1 MALDGIVVANIVHE
15 LNSTLAGGRIN
26 KIAQPEK
33 DELLLTIKGQDRDAY
48 KLFLSAGAGMPLI
61 YLTEGS
67 KPSPITAP
75 NFCMLLRKHLTN
87 GKILE
92 ITQPGLERVVFIKIE
107 HMDELG
113 DLKVKYLI
121 IELMGKHSNIIFC
134 DDSMTIIDSIKRVSQ
149 FMSSVREV
157 LPGRKY
163 FIPETVKKLDP
174 LTADYNAF
182 KKNILSKAMPV
193 GKAIYTGLTGI
204 SPLAANEICY
214 RASID
219 SDASTSSLDEAM
231 GLHLYR
237 SFERIMEQVKNKDFS
252 PNIIIGDK
260 GPVEFSSIEL
270 TCYPGYEV
278 KTCSTASSMLETYYA
293 EKHALSVMQQK
304 SADLRK
310 LVANS
315 IERAVKKYDLQL
327 KQLQDTEKRDK
338 YKLYGELITAY
349 GYGLEEG
356 AKELAAQNYYNN
368 NEEIRIPLDP
378 TMSPMDNAKMY
389 FEKYGKLKRTY
400 EALSSLIKET
410 EDEIRHLESIRVSL
424 DMAANE
430 HDLNELKRELMEYGY
445 IKKKPDAGRP
455 SAKDRYG
462 KNAVSKPLHYV
473 SSDGYHIYVGKNN
486 YQNEEITFKLAG
498 GGDWWFHA
506 KNLPGSHVIVKS
518 EGTDMLPDRTFEEAA
533 RLAAYYSSA
542 RNADKV
548 EVDYTKRKN
557 IKKPNGKVPGFV
569 IYSTNYSMVVDTDIT
584 GIRKI
589 ED

>member
-237 SFERIMEQVKNKDFS
+237 SFERIMEQVKNKGFS

-445 IKKKPDAGRP
+445 IKKKPDARRP

>member
-410 EDEIRHLESIRVSL
+410 EDEIRHLESILVSL

>member
-1 MALDGIVVANIVHE
+1 
-15 LNSTLAGGRIN
+15 
-26 KIAQPEK
+26 
-33 DELLLTIKGQDRDAY
+33 
-48 KLFLSAGAGMPLI
+48 
-61 YLTEGS
+61 
-67 KPSPITAP
+67 
-75 NFCMLLRKHLTN
+75 
-87 GKILE
+87 
-92 ITQPGLERVVFIKIE
+92 
-107 HMDELG
+107 
-113 DLKVKYLI
+113 
-121 IELMGKHSNIIFC
+121 
-134 DDSMTIIDSIKRVSQ
+134 
-149 FMSSVREV
+149 
-157 LPGRKY
+157 
-163 FIPETVKKLDP
+163 
-174 LTADYNAF
+174 
-182 KKNILSKAMPV
+182 MPV
-193 GKAIYTGLTGI
+193 GKAIYRPTGI

-400 EALSSLIKET
+400 EALSS
-410 EDEIRHLESIRVSL
+410 
-424 DMAANE
+424 
-430 HDLNELKRELMEYGY
+430 
-445 IKKKPDAGRP
+445 
-455 SAKDRYG
+455 
-462 KNAVSKPLHYV
+462 
-473 SSDGYHIYVGKNN
+473 
-486 YQNEEITFKLAG
+486 
-498 GGDWWFHA
+498 
-506 KNLPGSHVIVKS
+506 
-518 EGTDMLPDRTFEEAA
+518 
-533 RLAAYYSSA
+533 
-542 RNADKV
+542 
-548 EVDYTKRKN
+548 
-557 IKKPNGKVPGFV
+557 
-569 IYSTNYSMVVDTDIT
+569 
-584 GIRKI
+584 
-589 ED
+589 

>member
-378 TMSPMDNAKMY
+378 TMSPMDNAKVY

>member
-327 KQLQDTEKRDK
+327 KQLQDTEKRDN

-368 NEEIRIPLDP
+368 NEEIHIPLDP

>member
-304 SADLRK
+304 SA
-310 LVANS
+310 
-315 IERAVKKYDLQL
+315 
-327 KQLQDTEKRDK
+327 
-338 YKLYGELITAY
+338 
-349 GYGLEEG
+349 
-356 AKELAAQNYYNN
+356 
-368 NEEIRIPLDP
+368 
-378 TMSPMDNAKMY
+378 
-389 FEKYGKLKRTY
+389 
-400 EALSSLIKET
+400 
-410 EDEIRHLESIRVSL
+410 
-424 DMAANE
+424 
-430 HDLNELKRELMEYGY
+430 
-445 IKKKPDAGRP
+445 
-455 SAKDRYG
+455 
-462 KNAVSKPLHYV
+462 
-473 SSDGYHIYVGKNN
+473 
-486 YQNEEITFKLAG
+486 
-498 GGDWWFHA
+498 
-506 KNLPGSHVIVKS
+506 
-518 EGTDMLPDRTFEEAA
+518 
-533 RLAAYYSSA
+533 
-542 RNADKV
+542 
-548 EVDYTKRKN
+548 
-557 IKKPNGKVPGFV
+557 
-569 IYSTNYSMVVDTDIT
+569 
-584 GIRKI
+584 
-589 ED
+589 

>member
-368 NEEIRIPLDP
+368 NEEIRIPLDS